1 VREEYGVGVDLG
13 ATRARVCV
21 GNRRGKLLWRASKVM
36 PLPGEVED
44 YVGNLVDFVGGAFRH
59 LPNKGLKAAIG
70 VASIGPLDLRKG
82 RVARPANLPYESVSL
97 VRPLEEAFGSR
108 VVLMNDANAAALGER
123 AFGAGKNHENLVYVT
138 ISTGIGGGA
147 IVDGHLLTGKDGNAA
162 EIGHV
167 VVDPSGRLTCGCGR
181 KGHWEAYCSGKG
193 IPRLANLLV
202 SEESTTGGETRLS
215 RLLKT
220 STGPIDAAA
229 ILKAAARG
237 DRFGGRVAREMGML
251 NALGV
256 ANVVNMFD
264 PSLITFGGGV
274 ALNNQAM
281 VLDPIR
287 ELITKYSINRVPQ
300 LMITPLGD
308 DAGLLGALSVA
319 FSD

>member
-1 VREEYGVGVDLG
+1 MG

-36 PLPGEVED
+36 PLPREVED

-59 LPNKGLKAAIG
+59 LPDKGLKAAIG
-70 VASIGPLDLRKG
+70 VASTGPLDLRKG
-82 RVARPANLPYESVSL
+82 TIARPANLPYESVPL
-97 VRPLEEAFGSR
+97 VRPLEEALGSR

-138 ISTGIGGGA
+138 MSTGIGGGA

-167 VVDPSGRLTCGCGR
+167 VVDPSERLTCGCGR
-181 KGHWEAYCSGKG
+181 KGHWEAYCSGRG
-193 IPRLANLLV
+193 IPKLASLLV
-202 SEESTTGGETRLS
+202 SEESMAGGETKLS

-220 STGPIDAAA
+220 STGPVDAAA

-237 DRFGGRVAREMGML
+237 DRFGGRVVREMGML

-287 ELITKYSINRVPQ
+287 KLVAKYSINRVPQ
-300 LMITPLGD
+300 LLITPLGD
-308 DAGLLGALSVA
+308 DAGMLGALSVA